1 MFVHGID
8 LFRTAAAP
16 PNKLWRTFLTSFPN
30 NAIDRITID
39 NEQEERPL
47 KVVLRTLSA
56 VFPHGH
62 GISFVIL
69 GYNWSPPM
77 CARKSSLLLIDRLK
91 VTIIGDIEMET

>member
-39 NEQEERPL
+39 NEQE
-47 KVVLRTLSA
+47 
-56 VFPHGH
+56 
-62 GISFVIL
+62 
-69 GYNWSPPM
+69 
-77 CARKSSLLLIDRLK
+77 
-91 VTIIGDIEMET
+91 

>member
-1 MFVHGID
+1 MSTVLT

-16 PNKLWRTFLTSFPN
+16 PNKLLRTFLTSFPN

-56 VFPHGH
+56 VHPFRPRGH
-62 GISFVIL
+62 AISFVISWAITAPSL
-69 GYNWSPPM
+69 GHS
-77 CARKSSLLLIDRLK
+77 
-91 VTIIGDIEMET
+91 